1 MNKLIEIVNVLNID
15 ADKMTIEDIEKASMN
30 IIGTI
35 GSCLLVSLN
44 KYLLRSWQG
53 MIYKGVSEFIEQQ
66 TRSIRN

>member
-44 KYLLRSWQG
+44 KYLLRS
-53 MIYKGVSEFIEQQ
+53 
-66 TRSIRN
+66 

>member
-1 MNKLIEIVNVLNID
+1 MNKLIEIVNALKID

-44 KYLLRSWQG
+44 QYLLRS
-53 MIYKGVSEFIEQQ
+53 
-66 TRSIRN
+66 